1 LIFQKG
7 FVFDPLDAHLDYF
20 RLADQPPRII
30 ASTAKG
36 ASRDYNGAHQWRP
49 PMALTSGTKLGPY
62 EIRSALGAGGMGEVY
77 RARDTRLDRFVAIKI
92 LQSHLSCSPE
102 LKTRFEREA
111 RTLSSLSHP
120 HICSLY
126 DVGKDG
132 DVEFL
137 VMELLEGETLSA
149 RLQRGPLSVSAVV
162 KLGIEIADAL
172 AKAHRLGVIHRDL
185 KPSNI
190 MLTANGAKLM
200 DFGLAKPNVA
210 GAGAGPSLA
219 ELATATLQSPS
230 SPLSSAGTLIGTIQY
245 MAPEQIEGKDAD
257 ARSDIFA
264 LGSVLFE
271 AVTGRR
277 AFEGKTHLHIA
288 SAILQKDPASI
299 TVENPDAGLPLL
311 DSTVRTCMAKEPD
324 ERFQSAHD
332 VKLQLVSLAQVA
344 SAQTARGKKS
354 WSATWIAMAG
364 VLVLLTAILFLARE
378 LRNRSATSSGGVT
391 RFSITLP
398 SRQELGVNTGQAV
411 VVSPDGKSLGYVAI
425 ENGVSR
431 LFTRRFDQF
440 ESVAIPESEGAG
452 FPFFSPTGEWIAFF
466 SQGKLKKA
474 PTGGGVPIVIAEV
487 PTFFGGTWTPQD
499 VIVVAIP
506 NYGLATVPA
515 NGGSPQKVAMVTKDI
530 IYPEGPTW
538 LAGGEWIAFTDYL
551 SERRSVTLL
560 KLSTG
565 EVRVLLKNAQAPS
578 FVGGNLV
585 FYQGGALWAVPFDAN
600 QLTIKGN
607 PVQIESGINEENYID
622 EASMSEN
629 GVLAYAPGPSGDF
642 SRDMYLVDRKG
653 QTRKLDVPA
662 HDYVDPAFSPDGNRI
677 ACMFR
682 STYGQQLAV
691 LDRERRLFT
700 TLVTSGL
707 NAAPAWMPDSKTL
720 LFDTVDSHQRGI
732 LRVAAD
738 GGSAPQ
744 LVRVTALSSHVTS
757 IAGAYA
763 ALTVSDPAT
772 SADLWLLSINNPNE
786 MTLFKGTPAAERQ
799 GSLSPDGHWLAY
811 ASNESG
817 HSEIYVEPV
826 PGPGG
831 RQQISS
837 DGGEEPRWVRNGRE
851 IIYRNGTKVM
861 SVPIQMQPTFRGGKP
876 ADLFDQRFDRGF
888 GVAGYDVT
896 PDGRTFVMTRSEHT
910 ARTEIR
916 VVMGWP
922 GSWMHQ

>member
-1 LIFQKG
+1 
-7 FVFDPLDAHLDYF
+7 
-20 RLADQPPRII
+20 
-30 ASTAKG
+30 
-36 ASRDYNGAHQWRP
+36 
-49 PMALTSGTKLGPY
+49 MALTSGTKLGPY

-102 LKTRFEREA
+102 LKARFEREA

-126 DVGKDG
+126 DVGRDG

-149 RLQRGPLSVSAVV
+149 RLQRGQLPVNAVV

-230 SPLSSAGTLIGTIQY
+230 SPLSSAGSLIGTIQY

-264 LGSVLFE
+264 LGSVLYE
-271 AVTGRR
+271 AASGHR

-288 SAILQKDPASI
+288 SAILQKDPAPI
-299 TVENPDAGLPLL
+299 IVENPDASLPAL
-311 DSTVRTCMAKEPD
+311 DSTIRTCMAKEPE

-332 VKLQLVSLAQVA
+332 VKLQLISLAQVV

-354 WSATWIAMAG
+354 SSVPWIATAAV
-364 VLVLLTAILFLARE
+364 VLVLLATIFFLTWE
-378 LRNRSATSSGGVT
+378 LKNRSASSSGAMT
-391 RFSITLP
+391 RFSISLP
-398 SRQELGVNTGQAV
+398 PRQELGVSTGQAV
-411 VVSPDGKSLGYVAI
+411 VVSPDGRSLGYVAV
-425 ENGVSR
+425 ENGVAR

-440 ESVAIPESEGAG
+440 EPVAIPDSEGAA
-452 FPFFSPTGEWIAFF
+452 FPFFSPNGDWIAFF

-474 PTGGGVPIVIAEV
+474 PTTGGVPIVITEL

-499 VIVVAIP
+499 VIVVALP
-506 NYGLATVPA
+506 TTGLATVSA
-515 NGGSPQKVAMVTKDI
+515 NGGSLQKVSIATKDI

-551 SERRSVTLL
+551 TQRLSMKAV

-565 EVRVLLKNAQAPS
+565 EMRVLLKDGRAPS
-578 FVGGNLV
+578 YVRGNLV
-585 FYQGGALWAVPFDAN
+585 YYQGGTLWAVPFDADHIAI
-600 QLTIKGN
+600 QGDPI
-607 PVQIESGINEENYID
+607 QIESGINEENYID
-622 EASMSEN
+622 QASMSEN

-653 QTRKLDVPA
+653 QERKLDVPA
-662 HDYVDPAFSPDGNRI
+662 HDYVDPAFSPDGKRI

-691 LDRERRLFT
+691 LDRDRDLFT
-700 TLVTSGL
+700 TLVSSGL
-707 NAAPAWMPDSKTL
+707 NAAPVWMPDSRTV
-720 LFDTVDSHQRGI
+720 LFDGVDRQQHAIYRI
-732 LRVAAD
+732 AAD
-738 GGSAPQ
+738 GVSAAQ
-744 LVRVTALSSHVTS
+744 MVRATPLSSHVTS
-757 IAGAYA
+757 IAGGYA
-763 ALTVSDPAT
+763 AVTVSDPAT
-772 SADLWLLSINNPNE
+772 SADLWLLNMNKGGE
-786 MTLFKGTPAAERQ
+786 MTLFKATPAAERQ
-799 GSLSPDGHWLAY
+799 GSLSPNGQWLAY

-831 RQQISS
+831 RRQIST

-851 IIYRNGTKVM
+851 ITYRSGAKMM
-861 SVPIQMQPTFRGGKP
+861 SVPVEVQPTFLVGKP
-876 ADLFDQRFDRGF
+876 VQLFDRKFDRGV

-896 PDGRTFVMTRSEHT
+896 PDGQTFVMTRSEHT
-910 ARTEIR
+910 PRTEIR
-916 VVMGWP
+916 VVMGWSGRP
-922 GSWMHQ
+922 SQQ

>member
-1 LIFQKG
+1 
-7 FVFDPLDAHLDYF
+7 
-20 RLADQPPRII
+20 
-30 ASTAKG
+30 
-36 ASRDYNGAHQWRP
+36 
-49 PMALTSGTKLGPY
+49 MALASGTKLGPY

-102 LKTRFEREA
+102 LKARFEREA
-111 RTLSSLSHP
+111 RTLSCLSHP

-137 VMELLEGETLSA
+137 VMELLEGETLSR
-149 RLQRGPLSVSAVV
+149 RLQRGPLPISTVV
-162 KLGIEIADAL
+162 KIGIEVADAL

-190 MLTANGAKLM
+190 MLTVNGAKLM

-210 GAGAGPSLA
+210 NTSAGPSLA

-230 SPLSSAGTLIGTIQY
+230 SPLSGAGTLIGTIQY

-257 ARSDIFA
+257 VRSDIFA
-264 LGSVLFE
+264 LGSVLYE
-271 AVTGRR
+271 ALSGRR

-288 SAILQKDPASI
+288 SAILQRDPPAI
-299 TVENPDAGLPLL
+299 TIENPDVGLPPLEH
-311 DSTVRTCMAKEPD
+311 TIRTCMAKEPD
-324 ERFQSAHD
+324 ERFQTAHD
-332 VKLQLVSLAQVA
+332 VKLHLMWLARVA
-344 SAQTARGKKS
+344 NSQPGHGKKS
-354 WSATWIAMAG
+354 FRAVWIAIAA
-364 VLVLLTAILFLARE
+364 LVLALLATILFLTTE
-378 LRNRSATSSGGVT
+378 LRNRSAVSAYGIT

-398 SRQELGVNTGQAV
+398 SRQELAVNTGRAV
-411 VVSPDGKSLGYVAI
+411 VVSPDGRTLGYVAI
-425 ENGVSR
+425 ENGVSH

-440 ESVAIPESEGAG
+440 EPVAIPDSEGAS
-452 FPFFSPTGEWIAFF
+452 FPFFSPSGEWIAFF
-466 SQGKLKKA
+466 RQGKLEKA
-474 PTGGGVPIVIAEV
+474 PTSGGVPIVIAEV
-487 PTFFGGTWTPQD
+487 PTFFGATWTPED

-506 NYGLATVPA
+506 NYGLATVSA
-515 NGGSPQKVAMVTKDI
+515 NGGSPQKVSIATNDI

-551 SERRSVTLL
+551 TERRSVMLL
-560 KLSTG
+560 KLNTG
-565 EVRVLLKNAQAPS
+565 EIRVLIKNAQAPS
-578 FVGGNLV
+578 YVRGSV
-585 FYQGGALWAVPFDAN
+585 VYYQGGALWAVPFDAD

-607 PVQIESGINEENYID
+607 PVQVESGINEENYID
-622 EASMSEN
+622 QADMSEN

-653 QTRKLDVPA
+653 QARKLDVPA
-662 HDYVDPAFSPDGNRI
+662 HDYVDPAFSPDGKRI

-682 STYGQQLAV
+682 SVSGQQLAV
-691 LDRERRLFT
+691 LDRERGLFT
-700 TLVTSGL
+700 TLAGGMGS
-707 NAAPAWMPDSKTL
+707 APAWMPDSKTI
-720 LFDTVDSHQRGI
+720 LFDGVDSHQRGI
-732 LRVAAD
+732 FQVAAD

-744 LVRVTALSSHVTS
+744 LVRVTGLSSHVTS
-757 IAGAYA
+757 IAGGYA

-772 SADLWLLSINNPNE
+772 SADLWLLNINNHND
-786 MTLFKGTPAAERQ
+786 MTSFKSTPATERQ
-799 GSLSPDGHWLAY
+799 GALSPDGHWLAY

-831 RQQISS
+831 KRQISS

-851 IIYRNGTKVM
+851 ITYRNGTKMM
-861 SVPIQMQPTFRGGKP
+861 SVPVQVQPTFRAGK
-876 ADLFDQRFDRGF
+876 ATELFDRRFDRGF
-888 GVAGYDVT
+888 GVAGYDVAS
-896 PDGRTFVMTRSEHT
+896 DGQTFVMTRSEHT

-916 VVMGWP
+916 VVMGWSATLP
-922 GSWMHQ
+922 HQ

>member
-1 LIFQKG
+1 
-7 FVFDPLDAHLDYF
+7 
-20 RLADQPPRII
+20 
-30 ASTAKG
+30 
-36 ASRDYNGAHQWRP
+36 
-49 PMALTSGTKLGPY
+49 MALTSGTKLGPY
-62 EIRSALGAGGMGEVY
+62 EIRSPLGAGGMGEVY

-92 LQSHLSCSPE
+92 LHSHLSCSPE

-126 DVGKDG
+126 DVGRDG

-149 RLQRGPLSVSAVV
+149 RLQRGPLPMVAVV
-162 KLGIEIADAL
+162 KLGIEVADAL

-200 DFGLAKPNVA
+200 DFGLAKPSVSTSST
-210 GAGAGPSLA
+210 GPSLA

-264 LGSVLFE
+264 LGSVLYE

-277 AFEGKTHLHIA
+277 AFEGKSHLAIA
-288 SAILQKDPASI
+288 SAILQKDPPPI
-299 TVENPDAGLPLL
+299 TTDNPDVGLPPL
-311 DSTVRTCMAKEPD
+311 DYTIRTCMAKEPD
-324 ERFQSAHD
+324 ERFQTAHD
-332 VKLQLVSLAQVA
+332 VKLQLMWQAHVA
-344 SAQTARGKKS
+344 SSQPARGKKP
-354 WSATWIAMAG
+354 SAAWIAVAA
-364 VLVLLTAILFLARE
+364 VFLALLATLSFLIRE
-378 LRNRSATSSGGVT
+378 LRNRSAVSAYGIT
-391 RFSITLP
+391 RSSITLP
-398 SRQELGVNTGQAV
+398 PRQELGVNSGQAV

-425 ENGVSR
+425 ENGVSH

-440 ESVAIPESEGAG
+440 EPVAIPNSEGAS
-452 FPFFSPTGEWIAFF
+452 FPFFSPNGDWIAFF

-474 PTGGGVPIVIAEV
+474 PTGGGVPVVIVEV

-499 VIVVAIP
+499 VIVVALP
-506 NYGLATVPA
+506 TYGLATVSA
-515 NGGSPQKVAMVTKDI
+515 NGGSLQKVSIATKDN
-530 IYPEGPTW
+530 IYPEGPNW
-538 LAGGEWIAFTDYL
+538 LAGGEWIVFTDYL
-551 SERRSVTLL
+551 TERRSIMML

-565 EVRVLLKNAQAPS
+565 EMRVLLKNAQAVS
-578 FVGGNLV
+578 YVRGDLV
-585 FYQGGALWAVPFDAN
+585 YYQGGALWAVPFDAD
-600 QLTIKGN
+600 QIAIKGN
-607 PVQIESGINEENYID
+607 PIQIESGINEENYID
-622 EASMSEN
+622 QASMSEN
-629 GVLAYAPGPSGDF
+629 GALAYVPGPSGDF

-653 QTRKLDVPA
+653 HERKLDFPA
-662 HDYVDPAFSPDGNRI
+662 HDYVDPAFSPDGKRI

-682 STYGQQLAV
+682 SMYGQQLAV
-691 LDRERRLFT
+691 LERDHGLIT
-700 TLVTSGL
+700 TLVSSGL
-707 NAAPAWMPDSKTL
+707 NAAPAWMPDSKTV
-720 LFDTVDSHQRGI
+720 LFDGVDSHQRGI
-732 LRVAAD
+732 YRIVAD
-738 GGSAPQ
+738 GASAPQ
-744 LVRVTALSSHVTS
+744 LVRATSLSSHVTS
-757 IAGAYA
+757 IAGEYA

-772 SADLWLLSINNPNE
+772 SADLWLLNINNPNDL
-786 MTLFKGTPAAERQ
+786 TSFKSTPAAERQ
-799 GSLSPDGHWLAY
+799 GSLSPDGRWLAY

-831 RQQISS
+831 RQQISTG
-837 DGGEEPRWVRNGRE
+837 GGEEPRWVRNGRE
-851 IIYRNGTKVM
+851 ITYRNATKMM
-861 SVPIQMQPTFRGGKP
+861 SVPVQVQPMFRGGKP
-876 ADLFDQRFDRGF
+876 TELFDGKFDRGF

-896 PDGRTFVMTRSEHT
+896 PDGQTFVMTRSEHT

-922 GSWMHQ
+922 GTLPHQ